1 MKTRVKHRIVIVLAL
16 IFSIL
21 YFSNDFA
28 LIDIEKTAIIVA
40 MGIDKAEEGVEITAQ
55 IGVPQATDQALD
67 NDDTLI
73 NAKGK
78 TVMDAIEILSKRSG
92 WFPKLSFCNV
102 IIFGKDLAND
112 DISVIVD
119 HLLASEHFQ
128 NSALLAVCDGPA
140 KDFLSTPTPLDSI
153 SSFAIQKVLLENGA
167 ASSSVLD
174 ANIKDFAESTHG
186 RNKCGYMPYIT
197 IISGDAKG
205 QDSSSS
211 ATTKFE
217 IDEDNRPI
225 DGLLEVLPLEGSG
238 GGGSSGGSGGGESKS
253 PTAIFDA
260 SKTAVFKDGKICD
273 ILTDKETIAFNLLN
287 LPADRVILTA
297 EADGKTSALEVFH
310 STHKVW
316 LDYGVKPTL
325 NMKMK
330 ITVRIADGTSEKGE
344 ENSLG
349 RRATVPQEFLDALE
363 KDLTKTLQG
372 LATRVLSSET
382 DLFGIRNLTYKFHHK
397 SYEDYKKIPLSVYE
411 IKTDIQV
418 FSRDKTG
425 GSF

>member
-1 MKTRVKHRIVIVLAL
+1 MKTRVKHRIVIVVAL

-73 NAKGK
+73 SAKGK
-78 TVMDAIEILSKRSG
+78 TVMDAIETLSKRSG

-153 SSFAIQKVLLENGA
+153 SSFALQKVILENGA

-174 ANIKDFAESTHG
+174 TNIKDFAESTHG

-197 IISGDAKG
+197 IISGEAKG

-211 ATTKFE
+211 ATTKWK
-217 IDEDNRPI
+217 IGDDNRPI
-225 DGLLEVLPLEGSG
+225 DGLSDTLPLEGGSG
-238 GGGSSGGSGGGESKS
+238 SGGSGGESKS

-260 SKTAVFKDGKICD
+260 SKTAVFKDGKIAD
-273 ILTDKETIAFNLLN
+273 ILTDKETIAFNLLS

-297 EADGKTSALEVFH
+297 EADGKTSALEIFH

-330 ITVRIADGTSEKGE
+330 ITVRLADGTSEKGE
-344 ENSLG
+344 GNSLG
-349 RRATVPQEFLDALE
+349 RRATVQQEFLDALE
-363 KDLTKTLQG
+363 KDLSKTLEG
-372 LATRVLSSET
+372 LAARLLNSET
-382 DLFGIRNLTYKFHHK
+382 DLFGIRNLTYKYHNS

-411 IKTDIQV
+411 IKTDIKV
-418 FSRDKTG
+418 LSRDKTNSG
-425 GSF
+425 F